1 VRAALGRALR
11 RAVTATIGAWRRRT
25 VRCAGPRDQE
35 GFTTVEVLVAFG
47 IAAAA
52 TVMAFEIAGTAA
64 GAVRRIEARRVAA
77 DEAEGVVLR
86 RLSEGPLRPGV
97 VQGVFSDGTP
107 WTLSITDLR
116 PALGLGRVPPLWQ
129 VRVTGASAA
138 PLYATLIP
146 ETIE

>member
-1 VRAALGRALR
+1 MKEAIAARLR
-11 RAVTATIGAWRRRT
+11 RIVRR
-25 VRCAGPRDQE
+25 AGTRDEE

-52 TVMAFEIAGTAA
+52 TIMAFQIAGTAA
-64 GAVRRIEARRVAA
+64 AAVRRIEARRVAA

-86 RLSEGPLRPGV
+86 RLAEGPLRPGLAR
-97 VQGVFSDGTP
+97 GVFSDGTP
-107 WTLSITDLR
+107 WTLAVTDLR

-129 VRVTGASAA
+129 VRVTGASTV

-146 ETIE
+146 ERQE

>member
-1 VRAALGRALR
+1 M
-11 RAVTATIGAWRRRT
+11 TARRR
-25 VRCAGPRDQE
+25 RRPRRDGAGEE

-64 GAVRRIEARRVAA
+64 VAVRRLDARRVAA

-86 RLSEGPLRPGV
+86 RLADGPLRPGLA
-97 VQGVFSDGTP
+97 QGAFSDGSP
-107 WTLSITDLR
+107 WTLSIVDLR

-129 VRVTGASAA
+129 IRVSGADPATA
-138 PLYATLIP
+138 PVYTTLVPGKP
-146 ETIE
+146 E